1 MTTSSAA
8 LRNNKWLQIGRSG
21 RITFV
26 KNTHCKRG
34 ACTAFLLCARVI
46 GLPAQNLT
54 IVASFNSTYSGG
66 GPAAALVQ
74 GSDGSFYGTTPG
86 GGTSNNGTIFKIAP
100 DGTFSTLYSFCSV
113 ANCADGSQPMS
124 SLIQASDGNLYGT
137 TPSGGANNSQGTVFK
152 ITPGGALKTLFSFAQ
167 DASGKFSSG
176 TDPEA
181 GLIQA
186 SDGNLYGTTSGS
198 GAHLDGTVFKI
209 TPGGTLTTL
218 YNFCSLAGCAD
229 GSQPA
234 DALTQGSDGN
244 FYGTTT
250 HGGTNTENNDGMV
263 FKITP
268 GGVLTTLY
276 SFCSRSDCADG
287 LSPTAGLIQ
296 ASDGNFYGTSA
307 GGGPGGSIFKITPG
321 GTFTT
326 LYSFCSQ
333 PSCVDGKTPRAGLI
347 QAADGNL
354 YGTTSVGGAN
364 SSANVG
370 EGGGTVFK
378 ITLGGTLTTVYSF
391 CSQNS
396 CADGAGPVAGLIQ
409 AADGSFIGAT
419 VHGGP
424 HGNGAVFRLTLGSSQ
439 ATPPT
444 ISQKG
449 GVLNGASFQPGIAPN
464 SWFTI
469 SGTNLAPKIDTW
481 ANEIVNGKLPT
492 SLDGVSVTVGGDPA
506 YVYYISPTQINA
518 VAPNLEAGAAQV
530 IVTNSSGVSSPAST
544 VVQTARPA
552 FFQWGNYAVATRQ
565 DYSLAVKNG
574 TFPGTTTTPAKPGDV
589 IILWGTG
596 FGPTSPAAP
605 EGAEVPSTTTY
616 NSANTVSVTLGGKT
630 ATVYGAALAPGYA
643 GLYQVAIQIP
653 AALSNGDYPVIATV
667 SNAQSP
673 SATLITVQN

>member
-1 MTTSSAA
+1 LEGT
-8 LRNNKWLQIGRSG
+8 L
-21 RITFV
+21 V
-26 KNTHCKRG
+26 KNTLCKIG
-34 ACTAFLLCARVI
+34 ARAAFLLCTTVI

-54 IVASFNSTYSGG
+54 TIASFNSTYSGG

-86 GGTSNNGTIFKIAP
+86 GGTSNKGTIFKVAP
-100 DGTFSTLYSFCSV
+100 NGTFTTLYSFCSV
-113 ANCADGSQPMS
+113 TNCADGSQPMG

-137 TPSGGANNSQGTVFK
+137 TSSGGANNFQGTVFK
-152 ITPGGALKTLFSFAQ
+152 ITPGGTLKTLFSFAQ
-167 DASGKFSSG
+167 DASGRFSSG

-186 SDGNLYGTTSGS
+186 SDGNLYGTTSAS
-198 GAHLDGTVFKI
+198 GAHMDGTVFKI

-218 YNFCSLAGCAD
+218 YSFCSLAGCAD

-263 FKITP
+263 FKLTP
-268 GGVLTTLY
+268 GGALTTLY

-321 GTFTT
+321 GTLTN

-333 PSCVDGKTPRAGLI
+333 PNCVDGKTPRAGII

-378 ITLGGTLTTVYSF
+378 ITLGGALTTVYSF
-391 CSQNS
+391 CSQNN
-396 CADGAGPVAGLIQ
+396 CADGAGPVAGVIQ

-424 HGNGAVFRLTLGSSQ
+424 HGDGAVFKLTLGSSQ
-439 ATPPT
+439 AAPPA
-444 ISQKG
+444 ISQSG

-464 SWFTI
+464 SWMTI
-469 SGTNLAPKIDTW
+469 SGTNLASKIDTW

-530 IVTNSSGVSSPAST
+530 IVTNSSGVSSPANT

-565 DYSLAVKNG
+565 DYSLAVKSG
-574 TFPGTTTTPAKPGDV
+574 TFPGATTTPAKPGDV

-605 EGAEVPSTTTY
+605 VGAEVPSTTTY
-616 NSANTVSVTLGGKT
+616 NTANTVSVTVGGKT

-643 GLYQVAIQIP
+643 GLFQVAIQIP
-653 AALSNGDYPVIATV
+653 ASLSNGDYPVIATV
-667 SNAQSP
+667 SGAQSP